1 MPAIQTSFQSTTPD
15 RADPDSVWPLAIRA
29 LHWLTALVVLVA
41 VVAVLGHEL
50 VEEKSL
56 RKLVMDVH
64 KQAGVLVL
72 LLTGVRVLFRVV
84 SKRPGPALTG
94 WSAKAAAAGHGLIY
108 LILFAL
114 PMLGW
119 SLVNARGGAVS
130 LFGAV
135 LPALVARDRD
145 LAETLEQAH
154 ETLGWV
160 LIALVVV
167 HVLAAIWHHRFK
179 KDRVLAAMLGVKA

>member
-1 MPAIQTSFQSTTPD
+1 MTTIRTPFQSAPPAQ
-15 RADPDSVWPLAIRA
+15 ADSGSVWPLAIRA
-29 LHWLTALVVLVA
+29 LHWLTALIVLIA

-72 LLTGVRVLFRVV
+72 LLTGLRVLFRVV

-94 WSAKAAAAGHGLIY
+94 WSAKAAVAGHGLIY

-114 PMLGW
+114 PLLGW

-135 LPALVARDRD
+135 LPALFARDRD
-145 LAETLEQAH
+145 LAETLEQVH
-154 ETLGWV
+154 ETLGWA